1 VMTPVLRGAF
11 GKAPLFFFVAP
22 ESGTGKSYLVTLI
35 SVIATG
41 RPPAAVGASD
51 DNEEMEK
58 RLGAIALEAL
68 PVLFLDNL
76 SFNLD
81 SDLLNRMVTNDTVKI
96 RILGKSE
103 MPDCDCRGMTIFA
116 NGNNVRLVGDLVR
129 RAVTARL
136 DARQERPEMRAF
148 KHDPIKMVLDDRGK
162 YLAAIFTIARAYM
175 TSGQSV
181 QSEALASFDEWSHV
195 VRHALMWLGLS
206 DPVESMEGA
215 RSLDPQ
221 RTSLRELIEALARH
235 MGIGKEFTAAEVC
248 KKAEEFDLGNRGYRN
263 QDLFDALS
271 RDGKRVSAKSI
282 GNTLMSA
289 RDRVSGDY
297 HIEVV
302 ATSGKT
308 SNTYKVVSAKGEVAK
323 PRGEEEAPM

>member
-1 VMTPVLRGAF
+1 
-11 GKAPLFFFVAP
+11 PLFFFVAP

-35 SVIATG
+35 STIATG

-68 PVLFLDNL
+68 PILFLDNL

-96 RILGKSE
+96 RVLGKSE
-103 MPDCDCRGMTIFA
+103 MPDCDCRGMTIYA

-136 DARQERPEMRAF
+136 DARQERPETRAF
-148 KHDPIKMVLDDRGK
+148 RHDPIKMVLDDRGK
-162 YLAAIFTIARAYM
+162 YLAAIFTIARAHM
-175 TSGQSV
+175 ASGQSV
-181 QSEALASFDEWSHV
+181 QSKALAGFDDWSRV

-206 DPVESMEGA
+206 DPVESIEDA
-215 RSLDPQ
+215 RALDPQ
-221 RTSLRELIEALARH
+221 RTSLRELLTVLAKH
-235 MGIGKEFTAAEVC
+235 MGIGREFTAAEVC

-282 GNTLMSA
+282 GNTLMSV
-289 RDRVSGDY
+289 RDRVFDDL
-297 HIEVV
+297 HIEVA
-302 ATSGKT
+302 ATSSRT
-308 SNTYKVVSAKGEVAK
+308 AHTYKVVSAKGEEVK
-323 PRGEEEAPM
+323 PE